1 MAGTSDDLDYVYFVS
16 SEALGAP
23 GNQGVAG
30 EPNLYLSHGG
40 MTSLIATLAEKDVA
54 TNTST
59 EAPNNTASM
68 PIYHAAK
75 ASPDGR
81 HLVFISTNAL
91 TGEDNIDGASGEP
104 VSEVFRFAADAG
116 ELSCVSC
123 SPSGNAAGKFVLT
136 PGQPGGG
143 GAGLRTSGALPV
155 GQNQLYTPRAMAD
168 GGTHVFFTGYARLL
182 PADRNDKADIYEWL
196 EVGAG
201 SCTAI
206 SAEYSPVN
214 EGCLYLISSGQS
226 PEDVDFIDSSPS
238 GQDVFFATDVSLVNR
253 DPGAI
258 DIYTARSGGGFF
270 EPPPPP
276 PCDPSQGSCQ
286 SVTPPPPVAAPGST
300 VPTEGNPPQKTCPK
314 GKHKV
319 KKNGKVKCV
328 KNKKPGKSK
337 NGKQGKGK
345 KQKARG
351 AGR

>member
-1 MAGTSDDLDYVYFVS
+1 MAGTSDDLGYVYFVS

-23 GNQGVAG
+23 GEEGIDG

-40 MTSLIATLAEKDVA
+40 TTSLIAILAAKDLDD
-54 TNTST
+54 NTS
-59 EAPNNTASM
+59 PN
-68 PIYHAAK
+68 PIFHAAK

-81 HLVFISTNAL
+81 HLVFISTKAL
-91 TGEDNIDGASGEP
+91 TGEDNIDGPSGEA
-104 VSEVFRFAADAG
+104 VSEVFRFAADSQ
-116 ELSCVSC
+116 ELSCISC
-123 SPSGNAAGKFVLT
+123 SPSGNASGKFVPT
-136 PGQPGGG
+136 PGSVNGS
-143 GAGLRTSGALPV
+143 GLRTSGSLPV

-206 SAEYSPVN
+206 SPEYSPVN

-226 PEDVDFIDSSPS
+226 VEDVDFIDSSPS
-238 GQDVFFATDVSLVNR
+238 GQDVFFATDVSLVSR
-253 DPGAI
+253 DPSAI

-300 VPTEGNPPQKTCPK
+300 VPTEGNPPPKKSCPK

-337 NGKQGKGK
+337 NGKHKNGK
-345 KQKARG
+345 KQKAQG